1 LLAKLQQNFSC
12 QRTKIIEKISKQSQN
27 VASSAQNA
35 TANFYSDT
43 LELLK
48 KYFPLTPKEIITHLN
63 LKKPI
68 YKKTASYG
76 HFGRTPGEDGSFSWE
91 KTNKTELLR
100 EKFEEHTA

>member
-1 LLAKLQQNFSC
+1 MRSSIKLCNWRCKTFSINIDC
-12 QRTKIIEKISKQSQN
+12 FETNNISN
-27 VASSAQNA
+27 DEIV
-35 TANFYSDT
+35 
-43 LELLK
+43 ELIK